1 MNNVGLILTAQA
13 NTTLRLTPDWFVL
26 SDAAAYAAVSQDA
39 HPAYPDR
46 TKVFIDHETPCGS
59 EIVAG
64 QQRKLIDFAV
74 GNACE
79 LFNGYGTN
87 YQLMLNRYV
96 RSGQLIAHCG
106 DFGSIYAS
114 AGACAIKLTPEQM
127 REALISG
134 TVEFTVPES
143 VSLCV
148 SGELRDGACGKDAAL
163 AALKT
168 LDCRG
173 KLLNVS
179 GSGIDNLPG
188 TDRNAFFQLLSAS
201 GCVCAIAGDTASNSN
216 FALNL
221 DDVAPMV
228 SRADDFSAAA
238 PAADCGNISVS
249 AVFIGGCSTGRIEDI
264 RAAAGVA
271 RGRHVNR
278 KVRAILSFATSSV
291 YIQAANEGLIETL
304 LDAGVLVMN
313 QGCSACYGHSQG
325 LADSKDVVLSAGSR
339 PMPDCCGKGSV
350 VTYLCSA
357 ATAMESAI
365 AGHICAAERRA

>member
-1 MNNVGLILTAQA
+1 MNNVGLILTAEP
-13 NTTLRLTPDWFVL
+13 NTILRLTPDWFVL
-26 SDAAAYAAVSQDA
+26 SDAAAYAAVSQDMPLA
-39 HPAYPDR
+39 FPDR
-46 TKVFIDHETPCGS
+46 IKVFIDHETPCGS

-74 GNACE
+74 SNACE

-87 YQLMLNRYV
+87 YQLVLNHYV
-96 RSGQLIAHCG
+96 RRGQLIVHCG

-127 REALISG
+127 HEALISG
-134 TVEFTVPES
+134 KVEFTVPES
-143 VSLCV
+143 TSLCV
-148 SGELRDGACGKDAAL
+148 SGILHDGASGKDAAL
-163 AALKT
+163 AVLKT

-179 GSGIDNLPG
+179 GSGIDNLLNA
-188 TDRNAFFQLLSAS
+188 DRTAFFQLLSAS
-201 GCVCAIAGDTASNSN
+201 GCVCTIAGDTALEHS

-221 DDVAPMV
+221 DDVVPMV
-228 SRADDFSAAA
+228 SRANDFSTAA
-238 PAADCGNISVS
+238 PATNCGKISVS

-264 RAAAGVA
+264 RAAADVA
-271 RGRHVNR
+271 RGRHINR
-278 KVRAILSFATSSV
+278 KVRVILSFATSSV

-339 PMPDCCGKGSV
+339 PMPDCCGKGNV
-350 VTYLCSA
+350 VTYLCST

-365 AGHICAAERRA
+365 AGYICPAERRA